1 METITLTVDK
11 SLLEEAQ
18 KVAEEQQV
26 TREAVLNEWLH
37 RSLGAE
43 RVRKYDQLMER
54 LKYVNA
60 GRKFTREEMNERR

>member
-11 SLLEEAQ
+11 SVLDEAERLAQ
-18 KVAEEQQV
+18 EQQV

-43 RVRKYDQLMER
+43 RVRKYDELMER

-60 GRKFTREEMNERR
+60 GRKFTREEMNER

>member
-11 SLLEEAQ
+11 SVLDEAERLAQ
-18 KVAEEQQV
+18 EQQV
-26 TREAVLNEWLH
+26 TREVVLNEWLH

-43 RVRKYDQLMER
+43 RVRKYDELMDR

-60 GRKFTREEMNERR
+60 GRKFTREEMNER

>member
-11 SLLEEAQ
+11 SVLDEAERLAQ
-18 KVAEEQQV
+18 EQQV
-26 TREAVLNEWLH
+26 TREAVLNEWLQ

-43 RVRKYDQLMER
+43 RVRKYDELMDR

-60 GRKFTREEMNERR
+60 GRKFTREEMNER